1 MSGRRL
7 RGFTLIEALVA
18 LVIFGII
25 AVLAYR
31 GTTALTGGEAQ
42 LAQETGRW
50 RTLDAVFTRLEAD
63 LRQALPR
70 AARHGERMEP
80 AWSVASDD
88 SAGNSALLFS
98 RAGPEFALE
107 PGVAGQRIGYRL
119 RDGTLEVSFWPQLD
133 NVANAAPIV
142 YPLIGG
148 IERFRVSA
156 LTGAN
161 RWSERWPLDRND
173 LLPRAVRV
181 ELTLADGTQVER
193 WFALR

>member
-1 MSGRRL
+1 MTARRL
-7 RGFTLIEALVA
+7 HGFTLIEALVA

-42 LAQETGRW
+42 LAGETARW

-70 AARHGERMEP
+70 AARHGDRTEP
-80 AWSVASDD
+80 AWSVLPEDG
-88 SAGNSALLFS
+88 AGNSALLFS

-133 NVANAAPIV
+133 NVAAAAPIV

-148 IERFRVSA
+148 IERFHVSA
-156 LTGAN
+156 LTSGS
-161 RWSERWPLDRND
+161 RWSERWPLDRD
-173 LLPRAVRV
+173 DTLPRAVRV

-193 WFALR
+193 WLALR